1 MKQSMIITLVLIGG
15 LLVGGTVFALYKALA
30 PAANIAQVP
39 QEETPTEV
47 VEALDPTISV
57 GVIRSKV
64 KDNTVVLSVIGLGG
78 KVRSIAYELSYTSQ
92 GIVQGVTTKPVDVTG
107 KDTFVR
113 DDIYLGTCSKN
124 VCRPHTGVKSVS
136 VVLEFTNVSG
146 GKSQFSKEYDF

>member
-1 MKQSMIITLVLIGG
+1 MIITLVLIGG
-15 LLVGGTVFALYKALA
+15 LLVGGTVFALYKAFA
-30 PAANIAQVP
+30 PAANIVQIP
-39 QEETPTEV
+39 QEETPSET
-47 VEALDPTISV
+47 VEPLDPTISV
-57 GVIRSKV
+57 GVTRSKV
-64 KDNTVVLSVIGLGG
+64 KDNTVVLSVSGLGG
-78 KVRSIAYELSYTSQ
+78 KVRSVAYELSYTSQ

-136 VVLEFTNVSG
+136 VVLEFTNASG